1 MWYMCGVCVV
11 FMSCL
16 CQVKAIVML
25 PLTGI
30 VLIEFTFGPYIHVL
44 VSSFLPVAS
53 LQSGKRVLCLII

>member
-1 MWYMCGVCVV
+1 
-11 FMSCL
+11 MSCL